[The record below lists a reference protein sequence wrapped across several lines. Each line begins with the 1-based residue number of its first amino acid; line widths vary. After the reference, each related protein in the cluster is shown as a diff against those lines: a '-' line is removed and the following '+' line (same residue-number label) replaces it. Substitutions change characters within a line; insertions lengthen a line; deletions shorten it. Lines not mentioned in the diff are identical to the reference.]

1 HPPTHHTYLPTYL
14 PTYTLHSS
22 KHATATTPL
31 TTTTTTSRTTTSPTT
46 TSTTTY
52 TRIKD
57 LEKENKC
64 NTNTNTNS
72 NNLTRWLSNGPC
84 VSSLF
89 CCDDGAWLHVL
100 TNTTIN
106 SVVVLL
112 LGVSEVVH
120 SLRALRRHR
129 VLRQFTRL
137 GLSARHG

>member
-1 HPPTHHTYLPTYL
+1 HTYLPTYL
-14 PTYTLHSS
+14 PTYTRHSS
-22 KHATATTPL
+22 KHATAATPL
-31 TTTTTTSRTTTSPTT
+31 TTTTSRTTTSPT

-64 NTNTNTNS
+64 NTNTNS

-84 VSSLF
+84 VSSLS

-106 SVVVLL
+106 NVVVLL
-112 LGVSEVVH
+112 LGVSGVVH

-137 GLSARHG
+137 DLSARHG